1 MPKGG
6 CVDEATFRK
15 LDKKLRENYGLIN
28 ETAKETGWGSKTISM
43 VKKAKGSHEKFLEL
57 RAESTEKR
65 RLKGYKP
72 KQSSS
77 FHTPEQDIHDLLRE
91 AQCIKSMMGKLLESL
106 GVM

>member
-6 CVDEATFRK
+6 RVNEATYRK
-15 LDKKLRENYGLIN
+15 LDKKIKEKYGRIN
-28 ETAKETGWGSKTISM
+28 EAAKETGWGTKTISM
-43 VKKAKGSHEKFLEL
+43 VKKANGSYEKLLEL

-65 RLKGYKP
+65 RRNGYKP
-72 KQSSS
+72 KQSST
-77 FHTPEQDIHDLLRE
+77 FQTPEQDIHDLLRE

>member
-6 CVDEATFRK
+6 SVDEATFRK

-28 ETAKETGWGSKTISM
+28 ETAKETGWGIKTISM

-65 RLKGYKP
+65 RQKGYKP
-72 KQSSS
+72 KQSST
-77 FHTPEQDIHDLLRE
+77 FQTPEQDIHDLLRE
-91 AQCIKSMMGKLLESL
+91 AQCIKSMMSRLLESL

>member
-6 CVDEATFRK
+6 SVDEATFRK
-15 LDKKLRENYGLIN
+15 IDKKLRENYGRIN
-28 ETAKETGWGSKTISM
+28 ETVKDTGWGNKTVSM
-43 VKKAKGSHEKFLEL
+43 AKRAKGSYEKFLEL

-65 RLKGYKP
+65 RRNGYKP
-72 KQSSS
+72 KQSST
-77 FHTPEQDIHDLLRE
+77 FQTPEQDMHDLLRE